1 MPITQIPSGFV
12 AKQPKLSV
20 YYNGSTANGTYY
32 TALDVTSRGKISKIT
47 LLGNNLLSGNL
58 YIRATIDGVS
68 NIINPSYSNA
78 VSVGLN
84 HNTISANNNYSGTV
98 IDYFCDIFFYNS
110 CKVEF
115 MQNAGTG
122 SVLEGS
128 IMYST
133 E

>member
-20 YYNGSTANGTYY
+20 YYNFSTSSSTYY
-32 TALDVTSRGKISKIT
+32 TALDVTGRGKVSKIT
-47 LLGNNLLSGNL
+47 LLGNNASSSNL
-58 YIRATIDGVS
+58 YIRVTIDGIT
-68 NIINPSYSNA
+68 NIINSSTGT

-84 HNTISANNNYSGTV
+84 HNSISANNNYSGFV

-115 MQNAGTG
+115 MQNLGTG
-122 SVLEGS
+122 TTLDGS